1 MTNPE
6 TIFDADLDE
15 FEQSV
20 LQRSH
25 QQPVLIDLWAEWC
38 PPCIALDP
46 VLRKVVAEY
55 DKKVALARIEVDQG
69 DNMKIA
75 GRYAVR
81 GFPTIILF
89 RDGEELDRFSSMQSP
104 QFVRDFIDRH
114 LEV

>member
-1 MTNPE
+1 MSE
-6 TIFDADLDE
+6 TVFETDLAQ

-46 VLRKVVAEY
+46 VLRKVIEEY
-55 DKKVALARIEVDQG
+55 DGKVALARIEVDEG

-75 GRYAVR
+75 GRYGVR
-81 GFPTIILF
+81 GFPTVILF
-89 RDGEELDRFSSMQSP
+89 RNGEETERFSSMQTP
-104 QFVRDFIDRH
+104 QFIREFIDRH
-114 LEV
+114 LDA